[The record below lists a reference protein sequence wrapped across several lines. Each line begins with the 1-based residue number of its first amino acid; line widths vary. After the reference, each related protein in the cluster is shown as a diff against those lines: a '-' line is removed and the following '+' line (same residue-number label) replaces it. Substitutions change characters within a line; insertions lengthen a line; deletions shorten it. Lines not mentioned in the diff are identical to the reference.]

1 MIGHLTSGPDSM
13 RACLLLPALLACGC
27 VSGPEMAVL
36 PESLDYRCAEG
47 REMRVQ
53 RAPDGREAI
62 ATVEGKSVRM
72 RRAESAAQEKYVEG
86 AWTLY
91 LEGEQAMLEAQG
103 TMLRAHC
110 RSTTP
115 LPVMQRSHY

>member
-1 MIGHLTSGPDSM
+1 MIGLPISGTDPM

-62 ATVEGKSVRM
+62 ATVDGKSVRM

-110 RSTTP
+110 RSTVP

>member
-1 MIGHLTSGPDSM
+1 M
-13 RACLLLPALLACGC
+13 RASLLLPALLACGC

-36 PESLDYRCAEG
+36 PESIDYRCAEG

-62 ATVEGKSVRM
+62 TTVDGKSVRM

-115 LPVMQRSHY
+115 LPVMQRSRY

>member
-1 MIGHLTSGPDSM
+1 
-13 RACLLLPALLACGC
+13 
-27 VSGPEMAVL
+27 
-36 PESLDYRCAEG
+36 
-47 REMRVQ
+47 
-53 RAPDGREAI
+53 
-62 ATVEGKSVRM
+62 M

-103 TMLRAHC
+103 TLLRAYC

-115 LPVMQRSHY
+115 LPVMQRSRY